1 MKPIFVTMKEGE
13 RISGLSRS
21 SLYREMD
28 ALRLKSRKVRGR
40 RLIEVESLQALGSEE
55 A

>member
-13 RISGLSRS
+13 RLSGLSRS
-21 SLYREMD
+21 SLYREID
-28 ALRLKSRKVRGR
+28 ALRLKSRKIRGR
-40 RLIEVESLQALGSEE
+40 RVIEVDSLQALGGWE

>member
-1 MKPIFVTMKEGE
+1 MDPILVTMKEAE

-21 SLYREMD
+21 SLYREMF
-28 ALRLKSRKVRGR
+28 AQRLASRKVRGR
-40 RLIEVESLQALGSEE
+40 RLVETASLRALGTGE